1 MNLINA
7 VVHVETERYAGPIV
21 VMEVN
26 GDDTVTV
33 VNEQTGHEFR
43 VAKATCTVAPVTEQ
57 AVGWVAQELLA
68 AWQPWLTRLARHL
81 AEQLQSYA
89 TFGAADEAEAR
100 FQAYLAEPGRAF
112 HALCRREA

>member
-68 AWQPWLTRLARHL
+68 AWQPFLTRLARHL
-81 AEQLQSYA
+81 AGQLQAYA
-89 TFGAADEAEAR
+89 PFGASEEAEAR

-112 HALCRREA
+112 RALCRREA